1 MVRLI
6 ILLSLE
12 PVRGLGGTGGG
23 LGGNVLA
30 LNLDGH
36 GLVGGEVA
44 GEVGLL
50 GGNGGLG
57 LVEGLDLANGVRG
70 LDNGGLVGVELLEVQ
85 LLDEVGWGKGR
96 GVSIYTA
103 LASWA
108 RRSGALEHRGRV

>member
-1 MVRLI
+1 MVRLV

-36 GLVGGEVA
+36 SLVGGEVA

-70 LDNGGLVGVELLEVQ
+70 LDGGGLVGVELLEVQ
-85 LLDEVGWGKGR
+85 LLDEVGWGKG
-96 GVSIYTA
+96 
-103 LASWA
+103 
-108 RRSGALEHRGRV
+108 